1 VRPQGR
7 AIERRYKISAKDARI
22 ITVVAVDCCVKRP
35 SPPPA
40 ELPERYRTDYDDEQ
54 RPPPPVRKVVALLAW
69 TKRKLPWQLCFPLA
83 GAKSD
88 ACGGACASVHR
99 P

>member
-1 VRPQGR
+1 MRPQGR

-54 RPPPPVRKVVALLAW
+54 RPA
-69 TKRKLPWQLCFPLA
+69 TA
-83 GAKSD
+83 GQESRGIARVD
-88 ACGGACASVHR
+88 
-99 P
+99 